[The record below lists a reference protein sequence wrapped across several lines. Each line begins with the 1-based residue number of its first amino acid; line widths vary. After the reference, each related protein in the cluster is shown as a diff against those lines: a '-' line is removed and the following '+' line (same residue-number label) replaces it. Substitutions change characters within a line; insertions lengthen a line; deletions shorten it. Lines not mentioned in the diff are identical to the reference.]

1 MQHFI
6 STAGIAGFAV
16 VFGLNLVN
24 GNDPGEAVVS
34 SLLAALGFAV
44 LTRSFMR
51 KTFVQLH
58 HSAFEEQQAAAQVAA
73 EPVEAEAPPV
83 EAEAPPVEAEA
94 PPVEAEAPPVGAEA
108 PPVEAEAVPAA

>member
-16 VFGLNLVN
+16 VYGLSLMN

-73 EPVEAEAPPV
+73 ESVEAEAPPA
-83 EAEAPPVEAEA
+83 EAEAPPAEAEA
-94 PPVEAEAPPVGAEA
+94 PPAETEAPPAET
-108 PPVEAEAVPAA
+108 EAVPAA